1 METTSN
7 NLLLESQYIIILI
20 MHNGVKSY
28 MKSKTEFQII
38 YEVKDR
44 RIKHQVISP
53 RYFLSKKSFQSTYLD
68 IINSTK
74 SREVTECFFEYE
86 IECDSKR
93 KMAPLLN
100 HNHYHPLGKKE
111 KSFLSM
117 FCVCYHTKTSS
128 IMSANLRVGISIRP
142 LALYTKVILP
152 GLAK

>member
-20 MHNGVKSY
+20 MHNGVKSF
-28 MKSKTEFQII
+28 MKSKAE
-38 YEVKDR
+38 
-44 RIKHQVISP
+44 ISNQLWSLRPKNQTPSDFP

-68 IINSTK
+68 IINSPK
-74 SREVTECFFEYE
+74 SREITVFFKYE

>member
-1 METTSN
+1 MMSVWIVLRIN
-7 NLLLESQYIIILI
+7 NSRYQCWQVSVIIWSIVLSI
-20 MHNGVKSY
+20 SYVSLKSDNITY
-28 MKSKTEFQII
+28 VEMS
-38 YEVKDR
+38 YV
-44 RIKHQVISP
+44 
-53 RYFLSKKSFQSTYLD
+53 LAQSTYLD

-74 SREVTECFFEYE
+74 SREITVFFKYE